1 MWVKTQIFL
10 DEYKNLDLLKEALCH
25 EYCLGNPYVYFQL
38 IMSHRHILLMNGF
51 AFSDKKKGGFR
62 IFVNTLMASRYPFGI
77 TSNWYAMPVLSNL
90 VLFIDRNRVK
100 CIFHVKSC
108 KVVIWSYHMN
118 NLLDCLLFKMVCK
131 IFLIRI
137 VRNEPS
143 FLGQTKGDEK

>member
-38 IMSHRHILLMNGF
+38 IMSHRHILLINGF

-77 TSNWYAMPVLSNL
+77 TSNCIKQPCAVHRSEQGKMHLSCQVMQGSNL
-90 VLFIDRNRVK
+90 EL
-100 CIFHVKSC
+100 
-108 KVVIWSYHMN
+108 SY
-118 NLLDCLLFKMVCK
+118 
-131 IFLIRI
+131 
-137 VRNEPS
+137 E
-143 FLGQTKGDEK
+143 